1 MSTSSNSKGWNIAL
15 WILQVI
21 LAAMFLMAGF
31 TKVSTPIEEL
41 TTMMPWVADM
51 PLAVV
56 RFIGAS
62 EILGAL
68 GLLLPS
74 LLRIKP
80 VLTPVAAT
88 GLVTV
93 MVLAALFHASRGEFS
108 SIGFNVVLASL
119 AAVVA
124 WGRFKKAPVTA
135 R

>member
-31 TKVSTPIEEL
+31 TKVSTPLADL
-41 TTMMPWVADM
+41 TTMMPWTADV
-51 PLAVV
+51 PLAMV

-80 VLTPVAAT
+80 VLTPVAAA

-93 MVLAALFHASRGEFS
+93 MVLAALFHATRAEFAA
-108 SIGFNVVLASL
+108 IGFNVVLALL

-124 WGRFKKAPVTA
+124 WGRFKKVPVSP

>member
-1 MSTSSNSKGWNIAL
+1 MSTSTNSKGWNIAL

-31 TKVSTPIEEL
+31 TKVSTPLADL
-41 TTMMPWVADM
+41 TTMMPWTADV
-51 PLAVV
+51 PLAMV

-80 VLTPVAAT
+80 VLTPVAAA
-88 GLVTV
+88 GLVVV
-93 MVLAALFHASRGEFS
+93 MVLAALFHATRGEFS
-108 SIGFNVVLASL
+108 AIGFNFVLASL
-119 AAVVA
+119 AAVAA
-124 WGRFKKAPVTA
+124 WGRFKKAPVTE

>member
-1 MSTSSNSKGWNIAL
+1 
-15 WILQVI
+15 
-21 LAAMFLMAGF
+21 MAGF

-80 VLTPVAAT
+80 VLTPVAAA

-93 MVLAALFHASRGEFS
+93 MVLAALFHATRGEFS
-108 SIGFNVVLASL
+108 AIGFNFVLASL

-124 WGRFKKAPVTA
+124 WGRFKKVTVAA